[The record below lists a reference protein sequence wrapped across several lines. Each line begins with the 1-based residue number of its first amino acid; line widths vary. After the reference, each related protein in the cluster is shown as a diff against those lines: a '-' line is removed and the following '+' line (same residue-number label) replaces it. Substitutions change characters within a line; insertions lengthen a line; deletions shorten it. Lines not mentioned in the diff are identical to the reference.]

1 VKISRRIFLGTVGI
15 GLVTP
20 AGAQLLP
27 QTLRTKGNQPAWRHA
42 ASLFGDVKYPPGFCH
57 FDYTNPAAVKG
68 GSVRQSAPGTFDN
81 FNVVTDGVKS
91 NLAAGIDLIHDTLL
105 LPSLDEPAS
114 KYGLLAES
122 LAYPADFSWVRYR
135 LRPEARWH
143 DGIPI
148 TPKDVI
154 FSFHTFKQHSPR
166 VAGYYRHVT
175 KVEVTGEREITFT
188 FDAPGI
194 RELPQILGQLTIL
207 PKHWWEANDAS
218 GVRRAVGATTL
229 EAPLGSGP
237 YRIKSFEAGR
247 NIVYERVQDYWGK
260 QLNVR
265 CGCNNIDE
273 LRFIYFRDRTIAF
286 EASRPA
292 TWIGTS
298 NTAPRPGRQAM
309 TLLRRGRDRSCVKN
323 FRSAMW
329 G

>member
-114 KYGLLAES
+114 KYGLLAEA

-175 KVEVTGEREITFT
+175 KVEVTGEREITFRVY
-188 FDAPGI
+188 G
-194 RELPQILGQLTIL
+194 
-207 PKHWWEANDAS
+207 S
-218 GVRRAVGATTL
+218 SRRSWVSSPSCRSTG
-229 EAPLGSGP
+229 
-237 YRIKSFEAGR
+237 
-247 NIVYERVQDYWGK
+247 GK
-260 QLNVR
+260 QMMHR
-265 CGCNNIDE
+265 ECGAQSAQRRSRHRSVQA
-273 LRFIYFRDRTIAF
+273 LIASR
-286 EASRPA
+286 ASRPVA
-292 TWIGTS
+292 ISCTNGCRTIGANNS
-298 NTAPRPGRQAM
+298 M
-309 TLLRRGRDRSCVKN
+309 
-323 FRSAMW
+323 
-329 G
+329 